1 MSSACGEWDTGA
13 GGEGL
18 EHGHQQ
24 PIGIKVKSWGEE
36 KNHTTTLWVTDK
48 ITRQNKNFKP

>member
-1 MSSACGEWDTGA
+1 MSSACREWDTGA

-36 KNHTTTLWVTDK
+36 KNHTKTLWVTDK